1 LNLPVRGRVFLYCCG
16 YRVWQDKMSVKVI
29 KILLVEKDRQLLAP
43 LEAQLKEIPEVE
55 LCAKALDYEQLSD
68 SYKKIGPDI
77 ILLDLSFD
85 DDSIYSFLSSLETQA
100 ASGRLA
106 LIALAGSSDMNRI
119 RKAMK
124 AGCADF
130 LMLPVKTEE
139 ISSAIKSAYENNQS
153 IVKNSS
159 IVSNGKR
166 VPSGK
171 VITIFSTKGG
181 VGKSTIAVNLAVT
194 LAMFLKDSG
203 RKVAL
208 LDGNFQFGDV
218 GFMLNLKP
226 EKTIHGLVRE
236 MGEPAPLSFEVMNNF
251 ITTHHSGLD
260 ILLAPSKPQFAEEVT
275 MLHLGYIMECLKKNY
290 DYVIVDTIHHIN
302 DTDLTIF
309 DWTDS
314 LFIVA
319 TLEVTTIKNLVLTV
333 EILKDLQIPKDKI
346 SLILNRAYQKMGVE
360 CSTVEEKLMKISCMI
375 PSDGERV
382 VASLNSGAPFV
393 ADMQLDIPIVKSFY
407 ELASMVA
414 CDEDKSHF
422 NKEDMAKNK
431 GNVFDFFKKL
441 IKK

>member
-1 LNLPVRGRVFLYCCG
+1 
-16 YRVWQDKMSVKVI
+16 MSAKNI
-29 KILLVEKDRQLLAP
+29 KILLIEKDCGLLAP
-43 LEAQLKEIPEVE
+43 LEAQLKEIQGAE
-55 LCAKALDYEQLSD
+55 LCAKALNYEQLTD
-68 SYKKIGPDI
+68 LYKTNTPDI
-77 ILLDLSFD
+77 ILLDLSFED
-85 DDSIYSFLSSLETQA
+85 DNIYAFLSSLETQVA
-100 ASGRLA
+100 TGHLA

-124 AGCADF
+124 SGCADF

-139 ISSAIKSAYENNQS
+139 ISNAIKSAYEKNLS

-159 IVSNGKR
+159 VVPNSQR
-166 VPSGK
+166 VPSGR

-194 LAMFLKDSG
+194 LAIFLKDTG

-236 MGEPAPLSFEVMNNF
+236 MGEPTQLSLEVMKNF

-290 DYVIVDTIHHIN
+290 DYIVVDTIHHIN

-309 DWTDS
+309 DWTS
-314 LFIVA
+314 LLFVIA
-319 TLEVTTIKNLVLTV
+319 TLEVTTIKNLVLTL

-382 VASLNSGAPFV
+382 VASLNSGTPFV
-393 ADMQLDIPIVKSFY
+393 ADMQLDIPIVKAFH
-407 ELASMVA
+407 ELATLVA
-414 CDEDKSHF
+414 CDDDKLYF
-422 NKEDMAKNK
+422 NKIEEIIKSK

-441 IKK
+441 MKK